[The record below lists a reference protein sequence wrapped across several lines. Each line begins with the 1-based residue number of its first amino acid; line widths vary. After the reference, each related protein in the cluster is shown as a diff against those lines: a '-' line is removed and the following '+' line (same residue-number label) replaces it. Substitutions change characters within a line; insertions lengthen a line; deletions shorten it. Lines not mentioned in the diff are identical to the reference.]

1 MNANRVTTV
10 VTVALISIL
19 CFAATAA
26 SQRPEISIGAT
37 NSSLKTL
44 QLTGQ
49 TNRYYRIESSS
60 DLIKWT
66 STESYFLHTNN
77 PHAQSVGTVGA
88 IQEYFRAT
96 MIPSDWVCMNNSIPD
111 TCPEHDNVSLV
122 IRTNVA
128 HYSIQ
133 ASHPDQYAVLTN
145 SCDANWNGC
154 PPPQPGTDYYQGP
167 ALADKFQNDSRQY
180 VIANRKEY
188 FWRPLGM
195 TVMKNGAIQHTNVTY
210 IEIGGCITDAGGGC
224 PIYFVLYADGYLRLI
239 PYPPVRLGSVCFG
252 SSVIVG
258 PAAVELRPHADI
270 ESLDYH
276 TANNT
281 MTVTYRSGGTA
292 TIEVDPDKITRS
304 EATVGVTVNYPT
316 DQSLCSFRSMFV
328 SDGNSDCDTV
338 VSDESNGAIHML
350 PVMDFTVT
358 SGISWFMTRYIRSI
372 QRESAPNILIY
383 LD

>member
-37 NSSLKTL
+37 NSSFKTL

-77 PHAQSVGTVGA
+77 PHAQSVDTVGA

-96 MIPSDWVCMNNSIPD
+96 MIPSDWVCMNNSILD

-167 ALADKFQNDSRQY
+167 ALADKFQNNSRQY

-195 TVMKNGAIQHTNVTY
+195 TVKKNGVIQHTN
-210 IEIGGCITDAGGGC
+210 ITSL
-224 PIYFVLYADGYLRLI
+224 YFI
-239 PYPPVRLGSVCFG
+239 P
-252 SSVIVG
+252 
-258 PAAVELRPHADI
+258 
-270 ESLDYH
+270 
-276 TANNT
+276 
-281 MTVTYRSGGTA
+281 
-292 TIEVDPDKITRS
+292 
-304 EATVGVTVNYPT
+304 
-316 DQSLCSFRSMFV
+316 
-328 SDGNSDCDTV
+328 
-338 VSDESNGAIHML
+338 
-350 PVMDFTVT
+350 
-358 SGISWFMTRYIRSI
+358 
-372 QRESAPNILIY
+372 
-383 LD
+383 